1 MAEEKGE
8 GFKIK
13 VINYVS
19 ADCAK
24 SPHQTRTSGIIDIFN
39 FPNEGSLL
47 RSVENYFHGSIYH
60 ILAGSAILK
69 YDFDEKSHTW

>member
-19 ADCAK
+19 ADCAT
-24 SPHQTRTSGIIDIFN
+24 SPHRPQTSGTIDIFN
-39 FPNEGSLL
+39 FPNEESPLP
-47 RSVENYFHGSIYH
+47 SMEVYFHRGIYH
-60 ILAGSAILK
+60 IPASSAVLK
-69 YDFDEKSHTW
+69 